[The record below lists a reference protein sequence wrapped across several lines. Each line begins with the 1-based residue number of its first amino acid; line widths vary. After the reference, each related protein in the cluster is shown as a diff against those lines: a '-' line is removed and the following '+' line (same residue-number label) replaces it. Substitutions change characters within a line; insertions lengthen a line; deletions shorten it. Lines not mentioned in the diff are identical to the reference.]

1 MIENI
6 NKAFVEVILSGKILI
21 MEFMILA
28 GKIKTTFLQNSPIQ
42 PTHIVENNL
51 NKAKKKMKNSSF
63 QEAGDE
69 NRTRDNSLE
78 GCSFTTKLHPQ

>member
-51 NKAKKKMKNSSF
+51 NKAQKKDDKVIFSGSIIFSVGGPNLF
-63 QEAGDE
+63 WFAGTIFIYE
-69 NRTRDNSLE
+69 
-78 GCSFTTKLHPQ
+78 